1 MPDVITRLNAALEGR
16 YRIERELGAG
26 GMATVYLAEDVR
38 HQRKV
43 AVKVLRPELAAVV
56 GADRFLAEIKT
67 TANLQ
72 HPHILPLFD
81 SGEADTFLFYVMP
94 YVEGETLRGRLDR
107 EKQLPVDEALGIA
120 TAIAHAL
127 QTAHD
132 QGVIHRDI
140 KPGNILLSR
149 GQALVA
155 DFGIAIAVGKAGGGR
170 LTETGL
176 SLGTPFYMSPEQA
189 TGDQVVGVASDVYA
203 VGCVLYEMLVGDPP
217 FSGSTAQAVLGKI
230 IQGVPV
236 SATAVRKAVP
246 RNVDAAIR
254 KALEKVPADRFARA
268 DEFAKALADPRFR
281 HGELDTAVATARAG
295 VWKPLALATTVSTL
309 ALAGVVSWLVT
320 RPAPPLPVERFESPF
335 RVGQEPVGL
344 GPAGYRLSP
353 DGSMVVYRG
362 PGPEGTGDQ
371 LWVRRWDDPEATPV
385 RGTEGGSEPSVSPD
399 GREVVFLQDGEMHA
413 LALEGGP
420 TRALGP
426 GVVPR
431 LQPDGYV
438 YFHGEDGNAM
448 RVVAAGGA
456 AELVSETEEGEAR
469 RFVMQVLP
477 GGRGALLGVQRLD
490 LEYQIRALDLET
502 GESTLLA
509 TGVPAAYSETGHLV
523 YLTEGALMAAPFD
536 ANTMQLAGA
545 AVPLVDGVLSFSLSI
560 VGDLAYAVGTAGTG
574 ATAGEL
580 VWLSRTGE
588 VTAVEEGWS
597 FDAGAGNAGWSLSPD
612 GTRVA
617 LRHRSDGN
625 NDIWIKELPAGPFR
639 RLTFDEQ
646 EQRVPFWTPDGTRVT
661 YFSTPVAGSGAGD
674 IWWSRADGT
683 GQPELILA
691 AEPGYAQGTW
701 SPDGTELLL
710 RTAVLATGG
719 ATPGARDIHRL
730 RPGLDSATVPL
741 LATSQ
746 YAEQD
751 PRVSPDGRWLAYS
764 SNETGRNEIFV
775 RPFPD
780 VEAGKVQVS
789 VSGGETPFWSRDGRE
804 MFYVDAAGNLAAVR
818 FEAGSTFR
826 VTTQGPLFA
835 IPPGIMR
842 AMGSN
847 TIDVAP
853 DGQRFLMGRSLA
865 AAGVAD
871 DADAPR
877 LTLVKNFAEELRRRV
892 PR

>member
-1 MPDVITRLNAALEGR
+1 MPNVIERLNAALEGR
-16 YRIERELGAG
+16 YRIERELGSG
-26 GMATVYLAEDVR
+26 GMATVYLAEDLR

-94 YVEGETLRGRLDR
+94 YVDGETLRDRLDR
-107 EKQLPVDEALGIA
+107 QKQLPVDEALGIA
-120 TAIAHAL
+120 TSVAHAL

-155 DFGIAIAVGKAGGGR
+155 DFGIAIAVGNAGGGR

-176 SLGTPFYMSPEQA
+176 SVGTPFYMSPEQA
-189 TGDQVVGVASDVYA
+189 TGDQVVGPATDIYA
-203 VGCVLYEMLVGDPP
+203 LGCVLFEMLVGDPP
-217 FSGSTAQAVLGKI
+217 YGGSTAQAVLGKI

-236 SATAVRKAVP
+236 SATTARKAVP

-268 DEFAKALADPRFR
+268 DGFAKALSDLGFR
-281 HGELDTAVATARAG
+281 HGDELDGVGAPHAG
-295 VWKPLALATTVSTL
+295 FWKPLALATTATAL
-309 ALAGVVSWLVT
+309 ALAGVVGWLVT
-320 RPAPPLPVERFESPF
+320 RPAVPLPVERFESPF

-353 DGSMVVYRG
+353 DGSMLVYRG
-362 PGPEGTGDQ
+362 LGPDGTGDQ
-371 LWVRRWDDPEATPV
+371 LWVRRWDDPDASPI
-385 RGTEGGSEPSVSPD
+385 RGTQGASEPSVSPD
-399 GREVVFLQDGEMHA
+399 GREVAFLQEGEMRA

-431 LQPDGYV
+431 WQPDGYV
-438 YFHGEDGNAM
+438 YFHATDGNAM
-448 RVVAAGGA
+448 RVAAAGGA
-456 AELVSETEEGEAR
+456 AELVSESEEGEAR
-469 RFVMQVLP
+469 RFVLQVLP
-477 GGRGALLGVQRLD
+477 GGRGAILGVQRLD

-509 TGVPAAYSETGHLV
+509 PGVPAAYSDTGHLV
-523 YLTEGALMAAPFD
+523 YVTEGALMAAPFD
-536 ANTMQLAGA
+536 PGTMQLMGA
-545 AVPLVDGVLSFSLSI
+545 AVPLVDGVLSFSLSRT
-560 VGDLAYAVGTAGTG
+560 GDLAYAVGTAGTQ
-574 ATAGEL
+574 ATEAEL
-580 VWLSRTGE
+580 VWVNRAGE

-597 FDAGAGNAGWSLSPD
+597 FDAGGGNAGWSLSPD

-617 LRHRSDGN
+617 VRHRSDAN

-639 RLTFDEQ
+639 RLTFDDQ

-691 AEPGYAQGTW
+691 TEPGFAQGAW
-701 SPDGTELLL
+701 SPDGTELIL

-719 ATPGARDIHRL
+719 ATPGARDLHRL
-730 RPGLDSATVPL
+730 RPGLDSASVPL

-751 PRVSPDGRWLAYS
+751 PRVSLDGRWLAYT

-789 VSGGETPFWSRDGRE
+789 VSGGDSPIWSREGRE
-804 MFYVDAAGNLAAVR
+804 LFYVDAAGNMVSVL

-826 VTTQGPLFA
+826 VTRQAPLFA
-835 IPPGIMR
+835 IPTGIMQ
-842 AMGSN
+842 AMGASMV
-847 TIDVAP
+847 DVAP

-865 AAGVAD
+865 AAGAAD

-877 LTLVKNFAEELRRRV
+877 LTLVKNFDEELRRRV